1 MLFVSVENQS
11 ADTISNKIISSLN
24 NLNISIN
31 KLCGQGYDGAAN
43 MSGIYNGVQEKIS
56 KKVENAPYVH

>member
-43 MSGIYNGVQEKIS
+43 MSGIYNGVQEKI
-56 KKVENAPYVH
+56 